1 MKEIR
6 NIPIF
11 IPILFL
17 TASIISAQTDKEQIL
32 MLRTASNQALKA
44 YDTEKVLTFL
54 TADAL
59 TTTGN
64 GTLLTSKNAL
74 KNYILEAGASKMYW
88 VRTTTDILV
97 NDKKG
102 LAWEHGSWKGYDPD
116 QGAEAVVGGNYPAMW
131 TKTSGEWKIKSQ
143 LFVTLEEN

>member
-1 MKEIR
+1 MKLAR
-6 NIPIF
+6 DIPIF
-11 IPILFL
+11 ILTLFL
-17 TASIISAQTDKEQIL
+17 TASILTAQADKERIL
-32 MLRTASNQALKA
+32 ALRTASNQALKA
-44 YDTEKVLTFL
+44 YDTEKVLSFL

-74 KNYILEAGASKMYW
+74 KNYILEAASSKMYW
-88 VRTTTDILV
+88 LRTTTDILI

-116 QGAEAVVGGNYPAMW
+116 QGSEHLVGGNYAAMW
-131 TKTSGEWKIKSQ
+131 TKASGEWKIKSQ
-143 LFVTLEEN
+143 LFVTLKVN